1 MYRIPEQLQRELKDF
16 YLPFGGSLDE
26 QNRWVKLAAIIPWK
40 EIEHRY
46 SRQFSVALGAPAKR
60 SRMALGALIIKQR
73 LKVSDE
79 ETVEQIRENPY
90 LQFFLGMEG
99 FTTDV
104 PFDASMMVYFR
115 KRFGAKTLNE
125 INALLILE
133 ATRETDE
140 DDEPKRPK
148 EKKDPPNQGQLILDA
163 SCVPQDIRHPT
174 DLGLVNDA
182 RVATEKIIDL
192 LHVARSSDE
201 KKPRT
206 YRECARRDYL
216 RCAKNK
222 RLGLKGFYKGRK
234 KQLQYLSRNLRSIK
248 KLLEEVDLGVLPRG
262 SYRSLLVAT
271 EVLRQQAEMQR
282 TKRHS
287 ISGRIVSLAQPHVR
301 PIVRGKSGTPV
312 EFGAKISVSVVD
324 GFTYVDRI
332 SWEAYNES
340 GDLPGQIESYRSR
353 YGRYP
358 ESVHADKIYR
368 TRSNH
373 EYCKARGIR
382 MSGPRLGRPPT
393 DQEIRKAVQ
402 RQTREDERK
411 RVEVEGKFGEVKRVY
426 GLDRVRTK
434 RADTSE
440 TTIMMAVMVMNL
452 SKILRDLFIFIM
464 RAMRWRRRFRS
475 LGSKSLVIAQITPC

>member
-26 QNRWVKLAAIIPWK
+26 QNRWVRLTAIIPWD
-40 EIEHRY
+40 EIEKRY
-46 SRQFSVALGAPAKR
+46 ARQFSKDLGASAKR
-60 SRMALGALIIKQR
+60 SRMALGALVIKQR
-73 LKVSDE
+73 LRISDE

-90 LQFFLGMEG
+90 LQFFLGFSG
-99 FTTDV
+99 FTTEV

-115 KRFGAKTLNE
+115 KRFGAKTLGE
-125 INALLILE
+125 IAELLIAANRQE
-133 ATRETDE
+133 SDQ
-140 DDEPKRPK
+140 DDEPEEPK
-148 EKKDPPNQGQLILDA
+148 QKKDPPNQGQLILDA

-182 RVATEKIIDL
+182 RAATERIIDI
-192 LHVARSSDE
+192 LHAARSSGE

-216 RCAKNK
+216 RCVKK
-222 RLGLKGFYKGRK
+222 RRLSLKDFYKGRK
-234 KQLQYLSRNLRSIK
+234 KQLQYLARNLRSIN
-248 KLLEEVDLGVLPRG
+248 KLLEEVDLSVLRPR

-271 EVLRQQAEMQR
+271 EVLRQQSEMQR
-282 TKRHS
+282 EKRHR
-287 ISGRIVSLAQPHVR
+287 ISGRIVSLAQPQVR
-301 PIVRGKSGTPV
+301 PIVRGKAGTPV

-332 SWEAYNES
+332 SWDAYNEG
-340 GDLPGQIESYRSR
+340 GDLPEQIEAYRRR

-368 TRSNH
+368 TRENH
-373 EYCKARGIR
+373 AYCKARGIR
-382 MSGPRLGRPPT
+382 MSGARLGRPPA

-402 RQTREDERK
+402 RQIREDERK
-411 RVEVEGKFGEVKRVY
+411 RVEVEGKLGEGKRVY
-426 GLDRVRTK
+426 GLDRVPTK

-452 SKILRDLFIFIM
+452 SKILRDLFVSIFRM
-464 RAMRWRRRFRS
+464 AMERPIYRSFRS
-475 LGSKSLVIAQITPC
+475 VFPIVA